1 MTYIGKN
8 NELLFLNFLKR
19 STQIVYDKNITS
31 PLTII
36 WIQDEKTIISY
47 ETKEI
52 ILKKNSIICLTEFNK
67 IDIKLGNILRIIK
80 FNREFYCILDHDRE
94 ISCKGVLF
102 YGAMDLPIFQIP
114 IDDIDK
120 FEVLWKMFEIEMQS
134 KDELQLEMLQSL
146 LKRLIILCTRIYKRQ
161 NNFLELNTKETDI
174 IREYNYLV
182 EIYFKTKHTVQ
193 EYAKLLNKSPK
204 TLSNLFLK
212 LSKRKPLQ
220 IIHDR
225 KLLEARRM
233 LRYTDKSIKE
243 IAYNLGFEDIQ
254 TFSRFF
260 KKHEKISPTEFKT
273 GKKE

>member
-1 MTYIGKN
+1 
-8 NELLFLNFLKR
+8 
-19 STQIVYDKNITS
+19 
-31 PLTII
+31 
-36 WIQDEKTIISY
+36 
-47 ETKEI
+47 
-52 ILKKNSIICLTEFNK
+52 
-67 IDIKLGNILRIIK
+67 
-80 FNREFYCILDHDRE
+80 
-94 ISCKGVLF
+94 
-102 YGAMDLPIFQIP
+102 MDLPIFQIP